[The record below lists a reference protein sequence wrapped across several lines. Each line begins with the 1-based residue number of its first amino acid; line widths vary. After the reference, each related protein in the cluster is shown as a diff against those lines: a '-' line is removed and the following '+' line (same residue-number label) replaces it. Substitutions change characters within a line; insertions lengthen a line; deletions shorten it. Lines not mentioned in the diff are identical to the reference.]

1 MTKFFAKLNKKTVR
15 IPLADGKWI
24 DAPLLPI
31 AEIGEMDE
39 ISKMLE
45 TVSRENVREVSAR
58 MISLIVK
65 SLPDYEEALH
75 RFQLD
80 ELAELLA
87 LLMYGTNEPDKEQ
100 NAEDGGEKKA

>member
-15 IPLADGKWI
+15 IPIEDGKWI

-31 AEIGEMDE
+31 ADIGEVDE

-45 TVSRENVREVSAR
+45 TVSRENVREISSR
-58 MISLIVK
+58 MIALIKK
-65 SLPDYEEALH
+65 SLPGYEEALR

-87 LLMYGTNEPDKEQ
+87 LLMYGTNEPDREKD
-100 NAEDGGEKKA
+100 AEGDGEKKA